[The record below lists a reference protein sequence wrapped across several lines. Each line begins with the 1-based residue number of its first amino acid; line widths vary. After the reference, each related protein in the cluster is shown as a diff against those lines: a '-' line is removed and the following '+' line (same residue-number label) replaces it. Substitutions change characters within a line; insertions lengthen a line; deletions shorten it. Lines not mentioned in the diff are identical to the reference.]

1 MNLVISRCSRFSP
14 YLSINQA
21 VKYLP
26 LNHSRI
32 WQLKYP
38 HGHQLGRQVVG
49 YYHWKQWN
57 NIWLPNHLHY
67 HFSFTFSS
75 TLLEISN
82 ILKELYTNYQNSYF
96 LFMPFFMSCSKC
108 TIAEDNLSKL
118 VISPNNRQNISHT
131 FRKLL
136 FTFKLQ
142 CQWQCLRCVIYFANW
157 SPYLP
162 APVSSVSKWLT

>member
-14 YLSINQA
+14 FLSINQA

-26 LNHSRI
+26 SNHSRI

-82 ILKELYTNYQNSYF
+82 ILKELYTY
-96 LFMPFFMSCSKC
+96 LPKLIFFVSSCPSSWAVLNAQLLKIIC
-108 TIAEDNLSKL
+108 LN
-118 VISPNNRQNISHT
+118 
-131 FRKLL
+131 LL
-136 FTFKLQ
+136 FHQTIGKTSVTLSENT
-142 CQWQCLRCVIYFANW
+142 IYI
-157 SPYLP
+157 
-162 APVSSVSKWLT
+162 